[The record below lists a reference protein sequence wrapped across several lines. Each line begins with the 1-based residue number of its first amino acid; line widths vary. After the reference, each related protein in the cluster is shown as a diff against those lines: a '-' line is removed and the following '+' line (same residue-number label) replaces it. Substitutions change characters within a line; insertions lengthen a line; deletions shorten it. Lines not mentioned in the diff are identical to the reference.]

1 MARAPAVT
9 YPALALQLLA
19 AHSMAAVPTGIN
31 LETAILVHERIS
43 ERIADLIGCSYPSE
57 RRAKLFIGVPL
68 IGLLRTIKFYSKHFS
83 STLTGNSQIQSNKH
97 SNVYFKFNF
106 EDSLFQH

>member
-1 MARAPAVT
+1 
-9 YPALALQLLA
+9 
-19 AHSMAAVPTGIN
+19 MAAVPTGVN

-68 IGLLRTIKFYSKHFS
+68 IGLLRTIKFYSKHFT
-83 STLTGNSQIQSNKH
+83 STLTGSTPMFNPTNIPMFTST
-97 SNVYFKFNF
+97 FNF
-106 EDSLFQH
+106 EDSLFHIKEHITNIKEQHP

>member
-1 MARAPAVT
+1 
-9 YPALALQLLA
+9 
-19 AHSMAAVPTGIN
+19 MAAVPTGVN

-68 IGLLRTIKFYSKHFS
+68 IGFLRTIKFYFT
-83 STLTGNSQIQSNKH
+83 STLTGSTPMFHGTFLVPQTNYI
-97 SNVYFKFNF
+97 
-106 EDSLFQH
+106 